1 MLIDDARLYL
11 NEPLT
16 GDEDKDLIESEK
28 LELAISTGKRLLDSY
43 AGVELAY
50 EEAGAPKQLLLDY
63 LRYWKAQATE
73 MFEVNYK
80 RDLIALREEAEVIRY
95 AAEVAAEESSDV

>member
-1 MLIDDARLYL
+1 MLIDDACLYL

-16 GDEDKDLIESEK
+16 GDDDTDRIESAK
-28 LELAISTGKRLLDSY
+28 LELAIKTGKQLLDSY
-43 AGVELAY
+43 AGVNLDY
-50 EEAGAPKQLLLDY
+50 EAAGAPKQLLLDY

-73 MFEVNYK
+73 MFEVNYR

-95 AAEVAAEESSDV
+95 AAEVAAKESSDV